1 LPNTQIQPRFHAL
14 DNLRAAMMLLGV
26 VLHSALAYAFYT
38 LGVISAYHDADDSY
52 LLSGITFII
61 HMFRMPA
68 FFLVAGFFAAM
79 LFQKLGSADML
90 RNRTKRVLLP
100 LCVGW
105 VVLFPLTILGAAFT
119 VLGGPKG
126 VSTVIQQ
133 LQSGAVLA
141 KNDMTFMDLLTQLGL
156 FHLWFLY
163 YLMVYYVIM
172 AILVAFI
179 GKLPQRLRQVAE
191 QTFFALVSNPAGW
204 VLFAFITFLT
214 MYNMPPATTAKA
226 GFENSTALLPY
237 FRVLAAYLVFFIF
250 GWMLFRQQELLKTFR
265 ARAWLNFL
273 SGLCLSGLYAF
284 FVIYPPVQHTHLIQI
299 AIASV
304 AIWPLVLG
312 VTGIFLRYTE
322 KHSHS
327 ARYLADASYWVYLIH
342 LPLTLFLPG
351 FFIGLAI
358 PGMIKFLMVFTLT
371 TAISLITYHYF
382 VRSTIIGATLNGR
395 RFPRLSLKRIIN
407 P

>member
-1 LPNTQIQPRFHAL
+1 M
-14 DNLRAAMMLLGV
+14 RAAMMLLGV
-26 VLHSALAYAFYT
+26 VLHSALAYATYT
-38 LGVISAYHDADDSY
+38 LGVISAYHDVDDSY
-52 LLSGITFII
+52 LLSGVTFII

-90 RNRTKRVLLP
+90 RNRAKRVLLP

-172 AILVAFI
+172 VIVVALARR
-179 GKLPQRLRQVAE
+179 LPARLRQGAG
-191 QTFFALVSNPAGW
+191 QTFSTLVSNPAGW

-226 GFENSTALLPY
+226 GFENSTALLPH

-250 GWMLFRQQELLKTFR
+250 GWMLFRQQQLLNTFR
-265 ARAWLNFL
+265 ARGWSSLL
-273 SGLCLSGLYAF
+273 LGLCLSGLYAF
-284 FVIYPPVQHTHLIQI
+284 FVIYPPVQYAHIIQI

-312 VTGIFLRYTE
+312 VTGLFLRYTE
-322 KHSHS
+322 KHSPV

-351 FFIGLAI
+351 FFIGVAI
-358 PGMIKFLMVFTLT
+358 PGIIKFLFVFLL
-371 TAISLITYHYF
+371 ALSISLITYHYF

-395 RFPRLSLKRIIN
+395 RFPRSPLKGFIN